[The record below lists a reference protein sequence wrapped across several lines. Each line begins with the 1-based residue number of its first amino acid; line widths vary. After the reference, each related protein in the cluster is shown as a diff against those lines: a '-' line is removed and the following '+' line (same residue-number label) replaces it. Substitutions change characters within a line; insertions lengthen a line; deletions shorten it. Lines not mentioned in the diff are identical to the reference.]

1 MILKRVFCA
10 ALAAAAIM
18 AFAGCGKTES
28 SSSKAESS
36 QTETQAQTA
45 AKSTAASTADEASA
59 TEQAAEKHI
68 PGKLYALNQ
77 KEGEAPVITALKLCG
92 NRAGSEEGVNGWEA
106 SADKIRCIFEQ
117 NEWIEL
123 YPQTELT
130 GSIAAYLVPHSDDT
144 ASYVDSFTAALS
156 DDVPRTELI
165 KPEEENGAWGSFYAH
180 PEVYAPGY
188 YDVVITSDL
197 KPVAMVMVKIYA
209 EGSLSDK
216 DDAALEQLISSEVS
230 SFEQQLSSEVSTV
243 EQQLSSENSTLE
255 QQ

>member
-1 MILKRVFCA
+1 MFLKRLLSA
-10 ALAAAAIM
+10 ALAAVAVM

-92 NRAGSEEGVNGWEA
+92 NRSGSEDGVNGWEA
-106 SADKIRCIFEQ
+106 SADKIRCVFEQ

-130 GSIAAYLVPHSDDT
+130 GTLAAYLVPHSDDT
-144 ASYVDSFTAALS
+144 ASYVDSFIAALS
-156 DDVPRTELI
+156 DDVPKTKLT
-165 KPEEENGAWGSFYAH
+165 KPEEENGAWGSFYAQ
-180 PEVYAPGY
+180 PELNAAGW
-188 YDVVITSDL
+188 YDVIITSDV
-197 KPVAMVMVKIYA
+197 KPVAMVTVKICA
-209 EGSLSDK
+209 EGELENK
-216 DDAALEQLISSEVS
+216 DDAALEQLMNSEIST
-230 SFEQQLSSEVSTV
+230 FEQQ
-243 EQQLSSENSTLE
+243 
-255 QQ
+255 

>member
-1 MILKRVFCA
+1 MFLKRILSA
-10 ALAAAAIM
+10 ALAAVAVM

-36 QTETQAQTA
+36 QTETQAQT
-45 AKSTAASTADEASA
+45 SAASTADQASA
-59 TEQAAEKHI
+59 TEQTAAEKHI

-144 ASYVDSFTAALS
+144 ASYVDSFIAVLS
-156 DDVPRTELI
+156 DDVPKTKLT
-165 KPEEENGAWGSFYAH
+165 KPEEENGSWGSFYAQ
-180 PEVYAPGY
+180 PELNAAGW
-188 YDVVITSDL
+188 YDVIITSDV
-197 KPVAMVMVKIYA
+197 KPVAMVTVKICA
-209 EGSLSDK
+209 EGELENK
-216 DDAALEQLISSEVS
+216 DDAALEQLMNSEIST
-230 SFEQQLSSEVSTV
+230 FEQQ
-243 EQQLSSENSTLE
+243 
-255 QQ
+255 

>member
-45 AKSTAASTADEASA
+45 AKSTADEASA
-59 TEQAAEKHI
+59 TGQTAAEKHI

-77 KEGEAPVITALKLCG
+77 KEGESPAITALKLVG
-92 NRAGSEEGVNGWEA
+92 NRVGSEVGVNGWEA
-106 SADKIRCIFEQ
+106 SADMIRCVFEQ

-123 YPQTELT
+123 YPQTEQT
-130 GSIAAYLVPHSDDT
+130 GSLAAYLVPHTDDT

-230 SFEQQLSSEVSTV
+230 SFEQQLSSEVSTL